1 MKKILSI
8 TTALTSL
15 VAFYGINVLADPLV
29 EVEQKN
35 VNKEVEQR
43 KISRSDEES
52 DSEVSRVNKAKIKL
66 EEKRV
71 CGKGEKACGCKHNS
85 SFKEGPHIT
94 IGGGFNTQFHKTS
107 DVKDYDIIPGDD
119 KFADANALFGEFSN
133 GIAGD
138 YSKTSG
144 TSVDTTLNIRAENTN
159 YDLGLAYG
167 ADIKLNVPITKS
179 SGMRSRGAHIFAN
192 TEFGD
197 MNVGFMEGAESIMRL
212 DASRIA
218 AGDGGADSNWFRK
231 ANLEGHKGNFPFYV
245 TPRLYSESLFSE
257 SDWLS
262 FRDAVKYNKSF
273 IDTQPFRV
281 SYFSPSFMGLKA
293 GVSYSPNYDSDLF
306 TTGGMQKIKYIDPAQ
321 NPGNNADVNAQVLNK
336 SWYNTANAALKAAR
350 DLKGVSV
357 LVQNAAAIVSRDAA
371 IAAITIA
378 ERVYNEARTYN
389 QNLPEIQA
397 ALIDPANIPNV
408 ADEMNGVVLT
418 QAAHSIITNI
428 VTARAQCLIA
438 NPAGVPNAVANVAA
452 RNTVIN
458 TGQAIARIAA
468 LASGGANAAVS
479 AANALP
485 QVGGNPHPAI
495 ADVAAENT
503 LITRVAANGYL
514 YDIAVGGGGAPND
527 DAELAAAPAP
537 AAADAGD
544 VPVASTT
551 VRAHAENAAIAAF
564 RAAAT
569 AQNALGVS
577 LGTAKEF
584 YTLLATSG
592 NYVGPNYEN
601 IVSGGVSYE
610 YDFDDFK
617 VKVSATGEKG
627 QVKDIKGDRY
637 GMYGKYNDLM
647 AFNLGLSAEY
657 FGFKF
662 AASYANLGKSGQPKE
677 ICIKNA
683 DSKYDCKD
691 DKVKALQKDTYYWTA
706 GAGYEFGNAYVSAT
720 YFKSKSAEANELS
733 DIVIG
738 AEYNL
743 SSNGSKNPLVP
754 YVTWHHFEAKEKEL
768 PSDKKNNKG
777 NIFLVG
783 VKHSF

>member
-8 TTALTSL
+8 TTALASL
-15 VAFYGINVLADPLV
+15 VAFYGVNVLAEPLV
-29 EVEQKN
+29 EAEQSKQN
-35 VNKEVEQR
+35 VNKEVEQS
-43 KISRSDEES
+43 KQKKTSRSNSIDEES
-52 DSEVSRVNKAKIKL
+52 DSEISRANKAKIKL
-66 EEKRV
+66 EEREKRV
-71 CGKGEKACGCKHNS
+71 CGKGDKGCGCKHDA
-85 SFKEGPHIT
+85 SFKEGPRIT
-94 IGGGFNTQFHKTS
+94 IGGGFNTQFYKTS
-107 DVKDYDIIPGDD
+107 DVEDYDVIPGDD
-119 KFADANALFGEFSN
+119 KFANPNSMFGEFSN
-133 GIAGD
+133 GLVGD

-144 TSVDTTLNIRAENTN
+144 SSVDTVLNVRAENTN

-179 SGMRSRGAHIFAN
+179 GSMRSRSAHIFTN

-197 MNVGFMEGAESIMRL
+197 INIGFMEGAESMMRL

-218 AGDGGADSNWFRK
+218 AGDGGADSNWFKK

-257 SDWLS
+257 SNWLS
-262 FRDAVKYNKSF
+262 FRDSIKYNKSF

-306 TTGGMQKIKYIDPAQ
+306 STGGMQKIKYIDPADKVGSNISANFTKKVQ
-321 NPGNNADVNAQVLNK
+321 SIIDETIKATQPNIQRDTLLQIANAVNVANPNQVIAAERTNIINVVADAAFNIPVPNQDDVETAIRTAAGLDATDDV
-336 SWYNTANAALKAAR
+336 TAVANAAIDRAAVR
-350 DLKGVSV
+350 PAD
-357 LVQNAAAIVSRDAA
+357 AAALRAAIGGNAQIPAANTPRDA
-371 IAAITIA
+371 
-378 ERVYNEARTYN
+378 
-389 QNLPEIQA
+389 
-397 ALIDPANIPNV
+397 
-408 ADEMNGVVLT
+408 M
-418 QAAHSIITNI
+418 
-428 VTARAQCLIA
+428 VTAI
-438 NPAGVPNAVANVAA
+438 
-452 RNTVIN
+452 IDD
-458 TGQAIARIAA
+458 AIAR
-468 LASGGANAAVS
+468 LVTRPNDM
-479 AANALP
+479 NALRTAMDTH
-485 QVGGNPHPAI
+485 VI
-495 ADVAAENT
+495 SKMKF
-503 LITRVAANGYL
+503 
-514 YDIAVGGGGAPND
+514 DI
-527 DAELAAAPAP
+527 
-537 AAADAGD
+537 
-544 VPVASTT
+544 
-551 VRAHAENAAIAAF
+551 
-564 RAAAT
+564 
-569 AQNALGVS
+569 
-577 LGTAKEF
+577 GTAKEF

-627 QVKDIKGDRY
+627 QVKEIKGDRY

-677 ICIKNA
+677 ICIRDANNN
-683 DSKYDCKD
+683 KYDCKD
-691 DKVKALQKDTYYWTA
+691 DKVKGLQKDTYYWTA

-743 SSNGSKNPLVP
+743 APNGSKNPLTP
-754 YVTWHHFEAKEKEL
+754 YVTWHHFETKEKDL
-768 PSDKKNNKG
+768 PADKKNNKG